1 MKNLHLILS
10 AFVALAGFL
19 PQGNAQG
26 ILNSASGFAVLGG
39 STVTSTGDTVL
50 TGDLG
55 VYSGTAITG
64 FYPPGIVNGTT
75 YAGGAVADAAQADV
89 LLAYNHLA
97 GESFNQ
103 ELSGQD
109 LGGLALTP
117 GVYFFSSSAQLTG
130 QLTLDAL
137 GNSAAQFVFQIG
149 STLMSAD
156 SAQILLKNG

>member
-117 GVYFFSSSAQLTG
+117 GVYFFSSTHLGRAG
-130 QLTLDAL
+130 QFRRPVCFPNRQHAHERRQRA
-137 GNSAAQFVFQIG
+137 NSPEEWRPG
-149 STLMSAD
+149 
-156 SAQILLKNG
+156 